1 MTDLPDHVTRS
12 ARLSRRALL
21 LLFVFGLGLASAAAI
36 DLPGKYRTVSSTEQ
50 AGPGSSSEGDG
61 QVGESE
67 AGGDAGTAAGPAGA
81 TKSVVRNEGKA
92 ASYKCEAGKNGGAT
106 DVGVT
111 GNSIKVSANVVQ
123 DGPGASFLSDAII
136 GIQAVVDQANV
147 KGICGRKILLQHRND
162 SWDRNRGL
170 SYISNYIHD
179 GTFALMVNPSSEGL
193 DAAVLNG
200 TIQNAG
206 IPVVGSDGMLISQY
220 RHMKG
225 GVDQAQW
232 VWPVAA
238 STVSTM
244 HIIVQHA
251 VDQGAKTFGLVYD
264 SQYKF
269 GVEGAA
275 AYKGAIERLGATL
288 VKSQGLE
295 PGKTSYTTEAD
306 QFNGACGDN
315 GSKCDVVAMLLDPST
330 AITWIKANGTFGGKI
345 TAGPQTLFNRSFAV
359 NCVTER
365 KKLGNGKDCNL
376 YVWTGYNP
384 PVGSLATLPDVARY
398 TADVQSR
405 NAQADVEN
413 SFTQGAYLGAQMFVK
428 ALEKVGPNLTR
439 ANLRAVLDSMDYE
452 SDLTNTLS
460 WRPGQHFAN
469 TAMQAFRVG
478 YTQDKGFTG
487 WQPANTGFIKDK
499 WVGQL

>member
-1 MTDLPDHVTRS
+1 MTNVSDQIAKT
-12 ARLSRRALL
+12 SRFSRKVLVL
-21 LLFVFGLGLASAAAI
+21 IFVFGLGLASAAAV
-36 DLPGKYRTVSSTEQ
+36 DLPGKYRTISTEDKT
-50 AGPGSSSEGDG
+50 ATGPAVED
-61 QVGESE
+61 
-67 AGGDAGTAAGPAGA
+67 AGGPDVAATDPGAADPGAPAAGG
-81 TKSVVRNEGKA
+81 KSVVKATGKA
-92 ASYKCEAGKNGGAT
+92 ASYKCAAGQNGGAT
-106 DVGVT
+106 DTGVT
-111 GNSIKVSANVVQ
+111 GNSIKVSANIVK
-123 DGPGASFLSDAII
+123 DGPGASFLSDAVI
-136 GIQAVVDQANV
+136 GVQAVVDQANV
-147 KGICGRKILLQHRND
+147 RGICGRKILFQPLND
-162 SWDRNRGL
+162 SWDRSRGL
-170 SYISNYIHD
+170 TYISNYIHD

-193 DAAVLNG
+193 DAAVING

-220 RHMKG
+220 RFMRG

-264 SQYKF
+264 NQYKF

-275 AYKGAIERLGATL
+275 AYKGAVERLGVTL

-295 PGKTSYTTEAD
+295 PGKTSYTTEANG
-306 QFNGACGDN
+306 FNGACGDN
-315 GSKCDVVAMLLDPST
+315 GTKCDVVVMLLDPST
-330 AITWIKANGTFGGKI
+330 AITWIKANGTFGSKI

-365 KKLGNGKDCNL
+365 KKLDKNCDL
-376 YVWTGYNP
+376 SVWTGYNP

-398 TADVQSR
+398 VADVQSR

-413 SFTQGAYLGAQMFVK
+413 SFTQGAYLGAQLFIK
-428 ALEKVGPNLTR
+428 ALEQVGPNLTR
-439 ANLRAVLDSMDYE
+439 ANLRAVLDSMDFQ